1 MLTRMMER
9 YVVLAIGKY
18 ATTIASFDLWMSKSR
33 CDTFAFVTNFIGD
46 QWVPCHVIVAFFEP
60 RNTLSVTLTIQM
72 KSLLIE
78 FNITNIRL
86 LHM

>member
-9 YVVLAIGKY
+9 YVILIVAKH

-33 CDTFAFVTNFIGD
+33 CDTFAVVINFIND

-60 RNTLSVTLTIQM
+60 RNTSSVALTIQM
-72 KSLLIE
+72 KSLLVE